1 MQSDVNTQAI
11 DTATEPSAADV
22 TATAAPLLETSFGN
36 EQPVVTVPYS
46 SLRRSPLNAR
56 TKPLTDIPALAVSI
70 RAKGLLQNLVVHELK
85 GLRGKHRKL
94 GVCAGQ
100 RRQAALDLLFEQKDI
115 TADYPVPVRIVSEG
129 EALAISLIENSEREG
144 LDPFDVLRSY
154 RLLAE
159 EGRSADYIALL
170 FSAAPITIKR
180 RMKLASASPRLLA
193 LLREDAITLDQ
204 LAALAL
210 TDDHETQESIW
221 FDANE
226 WQRQPN
232 YLRQA
237 ITRTE
242 IDASRSRLVRF
253 VGLNTYEAAGGFVR
267 RDLFSDDENAGYIAD
282 AQLLQRL
289 AAAKLDAAA
298 EEVRREGWGWTEQR
312 IERDVLELNRYGRL
326 QPVQRALTAEEQR
339 EMDALTAQQ
348 NQLAEQFDAL
358 GEDDENAY
366 EEAER
371 LETEIDKVNAALIA
385 LESLTQTWDA
395 QQMTEAGAFVMLSPQ
410 GELVIERGL
419 VRREN
424 SAALDAAGATVT
436 GTPEAERAS
445 EATEEPEAKEKPV
458 HSAKLCQRL
467 SAHRTAAVH
476 AELIAQPSVALAAL
490 LQRLIPAVFPE
501 RYGIGF
507 APHTL
512 ALSCDSNRE
521 RLLGAADD
529 LPASTA
535 WSVIETQRERW
546 GHELPARRADLLP
559 WLIEQDPGT
568 TLLDL
573 LAFCTGT
580 LLDGIAGE
588 EKPHAINA
596 LVSALN
602 LDMTQYWT
610 PTRASYFDHVSKA
623 RIAEVIASAVS
634 PKIAAD
640 IGKMKK
646 VDAAAAA
653 ELRLAKSAWLPEILT
668 DREVPAARS
677 YGVAHDAD
685 EDDDEEGDPGDEA
698 QEDVDA
704 HGDDHANE
712 HANEPGNDRI
722 NGTEPAEGTGTS
734 SPVDGPTVAQEP
746 APTGSNSALP
756 AWPFPTAA
764 TAATAATG
772 APSTRPDDA
781 STTQDAA

>member
-1 MQSDVNTQAI
+1 MQAKVNTQMN
-11 DTATEPSAADV
+11 DTENAAEAGSVTDATTGAE
-22 TATAAPLLETSFGN
+22 PLLETSFGN

-46 SLRRSPLNAR
+46 ALRRSPLNAR
-56 TKPLTDIPALAVSI
+56 TKPLSGIDSLAANI

-85 GLRGKHRKL
+85 GSRGKHRKL

-100 RRQAALDLLFEQKDI
+100 RRQAALDLLFGQKHI

-144 LDPFDVLRSY
+144 LDPFDVLRAY
-154 RLLAE
+154 RMLAE
-159 EGRSADYIALL
+159 EGRSIDYIAAL
-170 FSAAPITIKR
+170 FSAAPITVKR
-180 RMKLASASPRLLA
+180 RMKLASASPKLLA

-210 TDDHETQESIW
+210 TDDHEMQEHIW

-253 VGLNTYEAAGGFVR
+253 VGLAAYEGAGGYVR

-282 AQLLQRL
+282 AELLQRL

-298 EEVRREGWGWTEQR
+298 EEVRAEGWGWTEQR

-326 QPVQRALTAEEQR
+326 LPVQRALTDDEQR
-339 EMDALTAQQ
+339 EMDTLTTQQ
-348 NQLAEQFDAL
+348 DELAEKFDAL

-371 LETEIDKVNAALIA
+371 LETEIDRVNAALIA
-385 LESLTQTWDA
+385 LESRLVMWDA
-395 QQMTEAGAFVMLSPQ
+395 PQMAEAGAFVMVSPQ
-410 GELVIERGL
+410 GELMIERGL

-436 GTPEAERAS
+436 RTPEAER
-445 EATEEPEAKEKPV
+445 EPGTTADPVHKEKPV

-467 SAHRTAAVH
+467 TAHRTAAVH
-476 AELIAQPSVALAAL
+476 AELIAQPSLALAAL
-490 LQRLIPAVFPE
+490 LQRVIPEVFPE
-501 RYGIGF
+501 RYGISF
-507 APHTL
+507 VPHAL
-512 ALSCDSNRE
+512 ELSCNSNHDK
-521 RLLGAADD
+521 LLGAADD
-529 LPASTA
+529 LPTSAA
-535 WSVIETQRERW
+535 WSLIEAQRERW
-546 GHELPARRADLLP
+546 DQELPARRVDLLP

-596 LVSALN
+596 LASVLN
-602 LDMTQYWT
+602 LDMTRYWT

-623 RIAEVIASAVS
+623 RIAEVVASAVS

-640 IGKMKK
+640 LGKMKK
-646 VDAAAAA
+646 TDAAAAA
-653 ELRLAKSAWLPEILT
+653 ELRLEKSTWLPEILT
-668 DREVPAARS
+668 DRDVPAARS

-685 EDDDEEGDPGDEA
+685 NDDDEEGDTGDEA
-698 QEDVDA
+698 QQDGDA
-704 HGDDHANE
+704 QGDDDANDR
-712 HANEPGNDRI
+712 ADEPGNDRI
-722 NGTEPAEGTGTS
+722 NGTEPGEGVGS
-734 SPVDGPTVAQEP
+734 PSPVDGPTGAQEP
-746 APTGSNSALP
+746 AATGGNGALP

-764 TAATAATG
+764 TLASATAATPADG
-772 APSTRPDDA
+772 MSM
-781 STTQDAA
+781 TQDAA

>member
-1 MQSDVNTQAI
+1 MEALLNDT
-11 DTATEPSAADV
+11 TATKYRLRG
-22 TATAAPLLETSFGN
+22 PLLSN
-36 EQPVVTVPYS
+36 CYKLTV
-46 SLRRSPLNAR
+46 
-56 TKPLTDIPALAVSI
+56 
-70 RAKGLLQNLVVHELK
+70 QNLIVHEIK
-85 GLRGKHRKL
+85 GSRGKHRKV

-100 RRQAALDLLFEQKDI
+100 RRQAALDLLFEQKHI
-115 TADYPVPVRIVSEG
+115 AADYPVPVRIVSEG

-144 LDPFDVLRSY
+144 LDPFDVLRAY
-154 RLLAE
+154 RMLAE
-159 EGRSADYIALL
+159 EGRSVDYVAAL

-180 RMKLASASPRLLA
+180 RMKLASASPELLA

-204 LAALAL
+204 LSALAL
-210 TDDHETQESIW
+210 TDDHETQERIW

-253 VGLNTYEAAGGFVR
+253 VGLDAYEAAGGYVR

-282 AQLLQRL
+282 AELLQRL

-298 EEVRREGWGWTEQR
+298 EAVQSEGWGWTETR
-312 IERDVLELNRYGRL
+312 IERDVFELNRYGRL
-326 QPVQRALTAEEQR
+326 QPVQRALTDDEQR
-339 EMDALTAQQ
+339 EMDTLTAQQ
-348 NQLAEQFDAL
+348 DELAEKFDAL

-371 LETEIDKVNAALIA
+371 LETEIEQANAALIA
-385 LESLTQTWDA
+385 LESRMLTWDV
-395 QQMTEAGAFVMLSPQ
+395 QQMAEAGAFVIVSPQ
-410 GELVIERGL
+410 GELVVERGL

-436 GTPEAERAS
+436 GTPEADS
-445 EATEEPEAKEKPV
+445 EPDTAAQPAQKEKPV

-467 SAHRTAAVH
+467 TAHRTAAVH
-476 AELIAQPSVALAAL
+476 AELIAQPCIALAAL
-490 LQRLIPAVFPE
+490 LHRVIPEIFPE
-501 RYGIGF
+501 RYGLGF
-507 APHTL
+507 APHAL
-512 ALSCDSNRE
+512 ALSCNSNRDS
-521 RLLGAADD
+521 LLGAADD
-529 LPASTA
+529 LPATTA
-535 WSVIETQRERW
+535 WGVIEAQRERW
-546 GHELPARRADLLP
+546 GRELPARRADLLP

-596 LVSALN
+596 LASALN
-602 LDMTQYWT
+602 LDMTRYWT

-623 RIAEVIASAVS
+623 RIAEVVAGAVS

-640 IGKMKK
+640 LGKMKK
-646 VDAAAAA
+646 ADAAAAA

-685 EDDDEEGDPGDEA
+685 EDDDEEGDTSDEA
-698 QEDVDA
+698 QDGDA
-704 HGDDHANE
+704 QGDDHG
-712 HANEPGNDRI
+712 HDRI
-722 NGTEPAEGTGTS
+722 NGTEPGEGAGTP
-734 SPVDGPTVAQEP
+734 SPVDGPTGTQEP
-746 APTGSNSALP
+746 AATDRNGALS

-764 TAATAATG
+764 TAT
-772 APSTRPDDA
+772 PPDDA
-781 STTQDAA
+781 SMTHNAA